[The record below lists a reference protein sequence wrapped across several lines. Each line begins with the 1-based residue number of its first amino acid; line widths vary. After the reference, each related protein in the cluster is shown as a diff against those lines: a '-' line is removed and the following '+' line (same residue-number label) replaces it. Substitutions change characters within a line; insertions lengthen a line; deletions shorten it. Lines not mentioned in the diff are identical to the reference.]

1 MNQKSFDFLKTLVE
15 APSPSGF
22 ETPAQE
28 IVRKRMKEIT
38 KDIDTD
44 VMGNVTGVLNKGGS
58 PKIMLA
64 GHCDE
69 IGFMVKYISDEGYL
83 YFTTIGGVDA
93 HLIPGRRV
101 YIHSAKGKVL
111 GVIGKKPIHLMEEEE
126 KKKISKIHDMWI
138 DIGAKDKK
146 EAQKMVEIGDP
157 ITWVYGLEVLKD
169 DLLVSRA
176 FDDKM
181 GSFIVVEILAAL
193 KGKKFNASVYGT
205 STVQEEVGLRG
216 AKTSA
221 FRINPDIGICFDV
234 TFATD
239 FPSVDKKKAG
249 ECKVGGGPE
258 ISRGANINPK
268 LFDLIIETARKE
280 KIPYQISG
288 APRGTGTDANV
299 MQLSRHGV
307 ATALISVPLRYMHT
321 PVELLSTKDLDNTIK
336 LVAALIKRIPPNI
349 NLTPGK

>member
-1 MNQKSFDFLKTLVE
+1 MNKKSFEFLKTLVE

-22 ETPAQE
+22 ESPAQA
-28 IVRKRMKEIT
+28 IVKKRLKEIS
-38 KDIDTD
+38 KEVETD
-44 VMGNVTGVLNKGGS
+44 VMGNVIGVLNKGGS

-101 YIHSAKGKVL
+101 YIHSAKRKVL
-111 GVIGKKPIHLMEEEE
+111 GVIGKKPIHLMEEDE
-126 KKKISKIHDMWI
+126 KKKIAKLHEMWI

-146 EAQKMVEIGDP
+146 EAEKIVDLGDP
-157 ITWVYGLEVLKD
+157 ITWAYSLEVLKN

-181 GSFIVVEILAAL
+181 GTFIVVEIMAAL
-193 KGKKFNASVYGT
+193 KGKKFKASVYGT

-216 AKTSA
+216 AKTST
-221 FRINPDIGICFDV
+221 FHINPDIGICFDV

-239 FPSVDKKKAG
+239 FPSMEKKKVG
-249 ECKVGGGPE
+249 ECKIGGGPV
-258 ISRGANINPK
+258 IARGANINPK
-268 LFDLIIETARKE
+268 LFDLILETARKE

-288 APRGTGTDANV
+288 ESRGTPTDANV
-299 MQLSRHGV
+299 MQLSRQGV

-321 PVELLSTKDLDNTIK
+321 PVELLSTKDLDNTVK
-336 LVAALIKRIPPNI
+336 LVAASIKRIPPNI
-349 NLTPGK
+349 NLIPQ